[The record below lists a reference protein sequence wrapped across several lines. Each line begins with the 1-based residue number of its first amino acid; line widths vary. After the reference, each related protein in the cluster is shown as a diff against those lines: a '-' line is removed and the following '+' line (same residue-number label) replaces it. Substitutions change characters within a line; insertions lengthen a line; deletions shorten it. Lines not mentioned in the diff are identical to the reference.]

1 MRVDLPVRFYHARA
15 LSLSLRLGP
24 PYHGRCDGACAGFE
38 WAEDDHDG
46 PAAPGALQGIVAT
59 ATEVQLR
66 VVLSKVQDERTAH
79 GQPALGSDDG
89 DLVAPQSAS

>member
-1 MRVDLPVRFYHARA
+1 VPLDLPVRFYHARA

-38 WAEDDHDG
+38 CVEDDSDHDG

-66 VVLSKVQDERTAH
+66 VVLSKVQD
-79 GQPALGSDDG
+79 SDDRYYSSQLWFRATG
-89 DLVAPQSAS
+89 I